1 MVRSAG
7 NKDPE
12 SALHAPRIPMTQT
25 DVGSGTQAQSPTFC
39 GETGYTILQPLAQL
53 LDHKSMM
60 AVQQELV
67 VEAPDK
73 EALVNRNPH
82 ADFSTIEA
90 SRPDYDS
97 SRHWRM
103 TKTPNPSWGYGDGA
117 NNNVWQQHNPTEIDP
132 DEPDRTSNL
141 NYKLM
146 ISSTVPRPIALLST
160 VSGLG
165 VQNVAP
171 FSYFQAV
178 CADPP
183 LYSVSFVGDQPND
196 SLRNVLETKE
206 ACISIISD
214 SFIEAANAT
223 SINTPPHI
231 SEWPLSGLHPC
242 AGRLVKPLYALESA
256 FSIELKYHSHQDI
269 ISPKSGKRTAT
280 LVLLQAVLFHVW
292 EDILGVDKATVDIA
306 ALRPVFRAGG
316 ITYGTCLEGFELI
329 RPEAYSKVRERPEVQ
344 VLTGSHK

>member
-1 MVRSAG
+1 MMV
-7 NKDPE
+7 
-12 SALHAPRIPMTQT
+12 
-25 DVGSGTQAQSPTFC
+25 
-39 GETGYTILQPLAQL
+39 
-53 LDHKSMM
+53 
-60 AVQQELV
+60 VQQESV
-67 VEAPDK
+67 IEAADK

-82 ADFSTIEA
+82 LDFATVEA

-97 SRHWRM
+97 SSHWRM
-103 TKTPNPSWGYGDGA
+103 TKTPNPSWAFGDGA
-117 NNNVWQQHNPTEIDP
+117 NNNAWQHHNSTDIDP
-132 DEPDRTSNL
+132 DEPGRTSNL

-165 VQNVAP
+165 IQNVAP

-196 SLRNVLETKE
+196 SLRNILETKE

-231 SEWPLSGLHPC
+231 PEWPLSGLHPC

-256 FSIELKYHSHQDI
+256 FSIELRYHSHHEI
-269 ISPKSGKRTAT
+269 ISPKSEQRTAT

-292 EDILGVDKATVDIA
+292 EDTLGSDKATVDIA

-316 ITYGTCLEGFELI
+316 ITYGICLQGFELT
-329 RPEAYSKVRERPEVQ
+329 RPEAYGKIRERPEVQ
-344 VLTGSHK
+344 VLFESPKSETT